1 MTKRWLQVEI
11 PVLKCVEKHVK
22 LLFLLTKNQT
32 KKHLYLQFNYT
43 ILNIN
48 NGNYIT
54 FGFIDEFI

>member
-11 PVLKCVEKHVK
+11 PVLKYVEKHVK
-22 LLFLLTKNQT
+22 LLFLLTENQT
-32 KKHLYLQFNYT
+32 KKHLYLLFNYT